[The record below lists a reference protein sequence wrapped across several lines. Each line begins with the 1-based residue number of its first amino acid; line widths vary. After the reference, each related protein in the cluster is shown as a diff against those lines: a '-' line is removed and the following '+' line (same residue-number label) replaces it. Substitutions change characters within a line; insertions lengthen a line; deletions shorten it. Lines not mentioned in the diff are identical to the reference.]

1 MPPRR
6 INDGFMDESD
16 ESDVS
21 ILDDDPRKS
30 KGKGK
35 AIERGKDKGKSKAKE
50 VCKIYTE
57 IVYKY

>member
-6 INDGFMDESD
+6 INDGFIDDSD

-21 ILDDDPRKS
+21 ILDDEPRKS

-35 AIERGKDKGKSKAKE
+35 AVDRGKDKGKSKAKE
-50 VCKIYTE
+50 VR
-57 IVYKY
+57 VLSVG